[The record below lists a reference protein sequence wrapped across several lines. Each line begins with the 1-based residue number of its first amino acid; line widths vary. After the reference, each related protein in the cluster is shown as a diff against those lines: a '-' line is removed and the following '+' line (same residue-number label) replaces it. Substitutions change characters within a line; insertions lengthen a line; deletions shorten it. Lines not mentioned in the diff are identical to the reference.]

1 MKDFCFIEMLTDI
14 LYYSFINN
22 MFNIKDLKNE
32 DHEIVTIFKLTY
44 RLIKHVIKEFR
55 PNELYAS

>member
-22 MFNIKDLKNE
+22 MYNIKDLTNE
-32 DHEIVTIFKLTY
+32 DTESVTLF
-44 RLIKHVIKEFR
+44 
-55 PNELYAS
+55 

>member
-1 MKDFCFIEMLTDI
+1 MKDFCFIEKLTDI
-14 LYYSFINN
+14 LYYSFISG
-22 MFNIKDLKNE
+22 MFNIKDLSNE
-32 DHEIVTIFKLTY
+32 DNEIVTIFKLSY

>member
-14 LYYSFINN
+14 LYYSFING
-22 MFNIKDLKNE
+22 MYNIKDLSNE
-32 DHEIVTIFKLTY
+32 DNETITIFKLTY
-44 RLIKHVIKEFR
+44 RLIKHVIKEYR

>member
-22 MFNIKDLKNE
+22 MFNIKDLSNE
-32 DHEIVTIFKLTY
+32 DNEIVTIFKLAY